1 MIDKRYHDVAE
12 AVSDVRDGACVLIGG
27 FGEAGN
33 PTELVHAL
41 IDQGARELTVVNN
54 NSGAGD
60 VGLSRLIGLRRVR
73 RLVCS
78 FPRNSYE
85 RGFAEEYRAGRIEL
99 ELVPQGTL
107 VERIRAGGAG
117 IPAFYTPTGAG
128 TMLAEGKETR
138 VFNGRVH
145 VLEHA
150 IRGDFA
156 FIKAEA
162 ADRWGNLVYRMAA
175 RNFGPIMATAAT
187 VTVAQVR
194 RTVELGALDPEA
206 IVTPSIFVHRVV
218 TVPHPI
224 IEREYLAQH
233 ERQSV
238 S

>member
-1 MIDKRYHDVAE
+1 MIDKRCDDVAA
-12 AVSDVRDGACVLIGG
+12 AVRDVKDGACVLIGG

-41 IDQGARELTVVNN
+41 IDQGARELIIVNN

-78 FPRNSYE
+78 FPRNAYE
-85 RGFAEEYRAGRIEL
+85 RGFTEEFRAGRIEL

-117 IPAFYTPTGAG
+117 VAAFYTPTGAD
-128 TMLAEGKETR
+128 TVLAEGKETR
-138 VFNGRVH
+138 LFNGRLH

-150 IRGDFA
+150 IRGEFA
-156 FIKAEA
+156 FIKADK
-162 ADRWGNLVYRMAA
+162 ADRWGNLVYRKAA
-175 RNFGPIMATAAT
+175 RNYGPIMATAAD
-187 VTVAQVR
+187 VTVVQVR
-194 RTVELGALDPEA
+194 RTVELGELDPEA

-218 TVPHPI
+218 TIPNPI
-224 IEREYLAQH
+224 VEREYLAKLAG
-233 ERQSV
+233 QSA